1 MKPTKLAL
9 YWKLSGIV
17 FAAITLLWLSGCK
30 GAEGPTGP
38 PGPKLTGTLKGFVSL
53 VSENGTFQTDAS
65 GVAVSVSGTTISAN
79 SDVNGKFQLD
89 NVETGTYEI
98 VYTKG
103 SYGVFKRQGISF
115 ASGGTAGLSS
125 VTLGTIPVSSPI
137 PVLTPTSTSGV
148 SVTVNGA
155 LTTAATTAQYYR
167 VYLGKTSTIDP
178 LNPSTFVSSQFATV
192 AANSSAF
199 QSPPSWSVATLRSF
213 GIIASNTPNLWFVCY
228 PYNQYCSS
236 YTDINTNVSVY
247 PAVTSQGSSPVSATT
262 P

>member
-1 MKPTKLAL
+1 MSNLKSKKALIAALVFLVMYLA
-9 YWKLSGIV
+9 
-17 FAAITLLWLSGCK
+17 GCK
-30 GAEGPTGP
+30 GADGPAGP
-38 PGPKLTGTLKGFVSL
+38 AGPKLTGTLKGFVSL
-53 VSENGTFQTDAS
+53 VNVDGTFQTDAS
-65 GVAVSVSGTTISAN
+65 GVVVSVTGTSISAT

-98 VYTKG
+98 VYTKS
-103 SYGVFKRQGISF
+103 SYGTLKRQGISF
-115 ASGGTAGLSS
+115 ASGGTAGLSP

-148 SVTVNGA
+148 NVTVNGA

-167 VYLGKTSTIDP
+167 VYLGKSSTIDP
-178 LNPSTFVSSQFATV
+178 LNPSTFIASQQATV
-192 AANSSAF
+192 AANTSAF
-199 QSPPSWSVATLRSF
+199 QTAPSWSVATLRSF
-213 GIIASNTPNLWFVCY
+213 GIIASSTPNLWFVCY
-228 PYNQYCSS
+228 PYNPYCSN